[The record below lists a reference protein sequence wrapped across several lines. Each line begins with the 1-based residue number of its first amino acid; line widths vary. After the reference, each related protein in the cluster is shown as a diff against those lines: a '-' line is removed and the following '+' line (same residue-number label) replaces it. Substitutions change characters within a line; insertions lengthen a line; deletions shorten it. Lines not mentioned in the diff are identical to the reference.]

1 MNFIATLAEQ
11 FDGPQVRALV
21 LMGSH
26 ARGTAGPYSDVDLVR
41 IMAGTEPP
49 AVADG
54 SYLRDGRLLVASSVT
69 PAQAE
74 RWFTEPEVAVEV
86 IAGLR
91 AARAL
96 RDDGSFA
103 AIQARANAFRWNET
117 MQEKANGWAGDR
129 LVGWTE
135 EVHKGLEGLRRSDTG
150 RLLNARFGL
159 SWGLSRVMAVQ
170 RGVLLSGDNAFYTE
184 LGEAMAGH
192 PEWLRLRRI
201 AFGIEDKARSTP
213 TLNMQVT
220 AGLRLYALTATLLD
234 EVLQPE
240 RAALIRETVA
250 LIEENLAEC
259 TEIH

>member
-1 MNFIATLAEQ
+1 MDFTASLAEQ

-26 ARGTAGPYSDVDLVR
+26 ARGAAGPYSDVDLVR

-54 SYLRDGRLLVASSVT
+54 SYLHDGRLLVAGSVT
-69 PAQAE
+69 PAQVE
-74 RWFTEPEVAVEV
+74 KWFTEPEVAVEV

-103 AIQARANAFRWNET
+103 AIQARAHAFRWDEALH
-117 MQEKANGWAGDR
+117 EKANGWAGER
-129 LVGWTE
+129 LVGWVE
-135 EVHKGLEGLRRSDTG
+135 EVHKGLEGLRRGDTG

-170 RGVLLSGDNAFYTE
+170 QGVLLSGDNALYAE
-184 LGEAMAGH
+184 LGAAMAGH
-192 PEWLRLRRI
+192 PQWLRLRRI
-201 AFGIEDKARSTP
+201 AFGIEDDVGRPP
-213 TLNMQVT
+213 TLAMQVT
-220 AGLRLYALTATLLD
+220 AGLQLYALTATLLD
-234 EVLQPE
+234 GVLQPE
-240 RAALIRETVA
+240 KAALIRETVA
-250 LIEENLAEC
+250 LIEDNLAEG